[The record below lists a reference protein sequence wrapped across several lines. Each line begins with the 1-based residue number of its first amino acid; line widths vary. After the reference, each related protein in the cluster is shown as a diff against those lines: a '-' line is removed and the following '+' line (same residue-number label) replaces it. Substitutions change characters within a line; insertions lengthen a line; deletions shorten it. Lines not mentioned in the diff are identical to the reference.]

1 MNIITRHPKFFWGLI
16 AFLVIGSLWEMY
28 PLTNQSLIQEFQKKA
43 DYSAHNAAFDEIVS
57 KARELQAAKPDPTRE
72 FTDLLT
78 AIGTNDIQQYFP
90 YYNVKGQE
98 NPTYTLLN
106 ILQRKAAGKIHLGLD
121 LQGGTEFRVSLD
133 TNHISATDTNHNT
146 VNAADERKRQVSQ
159 AITILRSRVDS
170 MGVAEPVI
178 AAAGENEISIQL
190 PGLSQ
195 AAQDEARTKIQKAAF
210 LEFRV
215 VHPQNRE
222 YLSQQPQIVPP
233 GNEILKMK
241 RKDDNGNVSYISYLV
256 QKKSSEELTGK
267 YIKKAYASR
276 DTSGAPE
283 VNIEFDA
290 EGTKKFGK
298 LTTDNTDGFMA
309 IVLDNEIQTAP
320 HIEEPITGGRCR
332 ISGGAMDIAEAISTA
347 NMLENPLE
355 TPVHI
360 DAMSAVSPTLG
371 SDSIHKGVW
380 SAVIG
385 TLAVVIFMAV
395 YYHRCGLLADFAMV
409 LNLVITLGIMCSI
422 GTTLSLPGIAGIVL
436 TVGMAVDANVLIYER
451 LREEMSLG
459 KSMRGAIAAAYSR
472 AFATIFDSHTTTLI
486 SAVIL
491 IYMGTGPVKGFGVT
505 LTIGVALSLFTALVV
520 TRLIFDALLNRGWL
534 NKVGM
539 MHIIKNPEW
548 DFMKWTKLA
557 YIGSAVV
564 IVAGMGYGIHRGGKV
579 MGPEFA
585 GGDAVTFNFSN
596 KVEVDKLR
604 EVLQPA
610 LAADPGIQYEKGVGA
625 ENLKIVVPFGK
636 AGIVT
641 NTLARDFPTAGFTV
655 GAMNTIG
662 PSVGQDIQRSAVF
675 ASFLSLF
682 GILFYVAFRYEFS
695 FSIGAVLAVVHDVLV
710 TLGIFFISGKQ
721 LSAPIVAAALT
732 IIGFS
737 LNDKVV
743 IFDRIR
749 EDLKL
754 GMKGTFR
761 EIINKAVNQTLSRTI
776 ITSGTVFLSTMS
788 LFVFGGGAIKDF
800 AFTFLIGIISGSYS
814 SFFIACAL
822 VLWWHKGQLP
832 TTAPR
837 AAVAEASAAPRPAS
851 GAGAARARA

>member
-776 ITSGTVFLSTMS
+776 ITSGTVFLSTLS

-800 AFTFLIGIISGSYS
+800 AFTFLIGIISGTYS
-814 SFFIACAL
+814 SIFIACAL

>member
-800 AFTFLIGIISGSYS
+800 AFTFLIGIISGTYS
-814 SFFIACAL
+814 SIFIACAL

>member
-1 MNIITRHPKFFWGLI
+1 
-16 AFLVIGSLWEMY
+16 
-28 PLTNQSLIQEFQKKA
+28 
-43 DYSAHNAAFDEIVS
+43 
-57 KARELQAAKPDPTRE
+57 
-72 FTDLLT
+72 
-78 AIGTNDIQQYFP
+78 
-90 YYNVKGQE
+90 
-98 NPTYTLLN
+98 
-106 ILQRKAAGKIHLGLD
+106 
-121 LQGGTEFRVSLD
+121 
-133 TNHISATDTNHNT
+133 
-146 VNAADERKRQVSQ
+146 
-159 AITILRSRVDS
+159 
-170 MGVAEPVI
+170 
-178 AAAGENEISIQL
+178 

-210 LEFRV
+210 LEFRLV
-215 VHPQNRE
+215 DKQNRE
-222 YLSQQPQIVPP
+222 HLLQQPAFILP
-233 GNEILKMK
+233 GYEILKMK
-241 RKDDNGNVSYISYLV
+241 RKDDNGNVTFTPYLV
-256 QKKSSEELTGK
+256 QKKAAEGLTGK
-267 YIKKAYASR
+267 YIKKAFASR

-283 VNIEFDA
+283 VNIEFDN
-290 EGTKKFGK
+290 EGAKKFGK

-309 IVLDNEIQTAP
+309 IVLDGEIQTAP

-360 DAMSAVSPTLG
+360 VASNQVSPTLG
-371 SDSIHKGVW
+371 AESIHKGVW

-385 TLAVVIFMAV
+385 TLAGGICMAC
-395 YYHRCGLLADFAMV
+395 YYHRCGMIADFAML

-491 IYMGTGPVKGFGVT
+491 IYMGTGPIKGFGVT

-520 TRLIFDALLNRGWL
+520 TRLIFDALLNRNWL

-539 MHIIKNPEW
+539 LHIIKNPEW

-564 IVAGMGYGIHRGGKV
+564 IVAGMGYGVHRGGKV

-585 GGDAVTFNFSN
+585 GGDAVTLSFTN
-596 KVEVDKLR
+596 KVGEEKLR
-604 EVLQPA
+604 EALQPA
-610 LAADPGIQYEKGVGA
+610 LASQPEIQYEKGVGA
-625 ENLKIVVPFGK
+625 ENLKIVAPFGK
-636 AGIVT
+636 AGVVT
-641 NTLARDFPTAGFTV
+641 NTLAKEFPTAGFTV
-655 GAMNTIG
+655 GAINTIG
-662 PSVGQDIQRSAVF
+662 PSVGQDIQRSAVL
-675 ASFLSLF
+675 ASFMSLF

-710 TLGIFFISGKQ
+710 TLGLFFISGKQ
-721 LSAPIVAAALT
+721 LSAPIVAAVLT

-754 GMKGTFR
+754 GLRGTFR
-761 EIINKAVNQTLSRTI
+761 DIINKAVNQTLARTI

-788 LFVFGGGAIKDF
+788 LYAFGGGAIKDF
-800 AFTFLIGIISGSYS
+800 AFTFLIGIISGTYS
-814 SFFIACAL
+814 SIFIACAL
-822 VLWWHKGQLP
+822 VLWWHKGERP
-832 TTAPR
+832 STAPR
-837 AAVAEASAAPRPAS
+837 VAAAEAAAAS
-851 GAGAARARA
+851 NTSPGASPARARV

>member
-28 PLTNQSLIQEFQKKA
+28 PLTNQSLIREFQNKA
-43 DYSAHNAAFDEIVS
+43 DYSANKATFDEIVK
-57 KARELQAAKPDPTRE
+57 KATDLQTAKPDPTRE
-72 FTDLLT
+72 FSDLQT

-146 VNAADERKRQVSQ
+146 VNAADERKRLVSQ

-210 LEFRV
+210 LEFRLV
-215 VHPQNRE
+215 DPQNRE
-222 YLSQQPQIVPP
+222 HQLQQLTMP
-233 GNEILKMK
+233 GYEILKMK
-241 RKDDNGNVSYISYLV
+241 RKDDDGNISYIPYLV
-256 QKKSSEELTGK
+256 QKKPSEGLTGK

-298 LTTDNTDGFMA
+298 LTTENTDGFMA
-309 IVLDNEIQTAP
+309 IVLDGEIQTAP

-360 DAMSAVSPTLG
+360 DAMNAVSPTLG

-385 TLAVVIFMAV
+385 TLAVVIFMAF
-395 YYHRCGLLADFAMV
+395 YYHRCGLLADFAML

-520 TRLIFDALLNRGWL
+520 TRLIFEALLNRGWL

-539 MHIIKNPEW
+539 LHIIKNPEW

-564 IVAGMGYGIHRGGKV
+564 IVAGMGYGIYRGGKV

-585 GGDAVTFNFSN
+585 GGDAVTFNFTN

-604 EVLQPA
+604 AALLPGLASSQPEV
-610 LAADPGIQYEKGVGA
+610 QYEKGVGA
-625 ENLKIVVPFGK
+625 ETLKIVSPFGT

-641 NTLARDFPTAGFTV
+641 NTLAKEFPTAGFTV

-710 TLGIFFISGKQ
+710 TLGIFFISGRQ
-721 LSAPIVAAALT
+721 LSAPIVAATLT

-788 LFVFGGGAIKDF
+788 LFLFGSGAIKDF
-800 AFTFLIGIISGSYS
+800 AFTFLIGIISGTYS
-814 SFFIACAL
+814 SIFIACAL

-851 GAGAARARA
+851 GAGTARARA

>member
-1 MNIITRHPKFFWGLI
+1 MNIVTRHPKFFWALI
-16 AFLVIGSLWEMY
+16 VFMVLGSLWEMY
-28 PLTNQSLIQEFQKKA
+28 PLTNQSLIQEFQDKA
-43 DYSAHNAAFDEIVS
+43 DHGSLNPAFEKIVQQA
-57 KARELQAAKPDPTRE
+57 KALQAAKPDPTRE
-72 FTDLLT
+72 FSDLLT
-78 AIGTNDIQQYFP
+78 AIGTNDIQPYFP
-90 YYNVKGQE
+90 YNNVRGQE

-146 VNAADERKRQVSQ
+146 VNASEERKRLVSQ

-170 MGVAEPVI
+170 MGVAEPLI
-178 AAAGENEISIQL
+178 TAAGENEISIQL

-195 AAQDEARTKIQKAAF
+195 AAQDEAKTKIQKAAF
-210 LEFRV
+210 LEFRL

-222 YLSQQPQIVPP
+222 YLSQQPPIIPP
-233 GNEILKMK
+233 GYEILKMK
-241 RKDDNGNVSYISYLV
+241 RKDDAGNVTFTPYLV
-256 QKKSSEELTGK
+256 GKKAAEGLTGK
-267 YIKKAYASR
+267 YIKRAGASR

-283 VNIEFDA
+283 VNIEFDS
-290 EGTKKFGK
+290 EGAKKFGK
-298 LTTDNTDGFMA
+298 LTTDNNDGFMA
-309 IVLDNEIQTAP
+309 IVLDGEIQTAP

-355 TPVHI
+355 TPVRI
-360 DAMSAVSPTLG
+360 DAMNQVSPTLG
-371 SDSIHKGVW
+371 AASIHKGIW

-385 TLAVVIFMAV
+385 TLAVVVFMAV
-395 YYHRCGLLADFAMV
+395 YYHRCGLLADFAML

-422 GTTLSLPGIAGIVL
+422 GSTLSLPGIAGIVL

-451 LREEMSLG
+451 LREEMALG

-520 TRLIFDALLNRGWL
+520 TRLIFDFLLNRGWL

-539 MHIIKNPEW
+539 LHIIKNPEW
-548 DFMKWTKLA
+548 DFMKWNKLA
-557 YIGSAVV
+557 YLLSAAL
-564 IVAGMGYGIHRGGKV
+564 IVAGMGYGFHLGKKV
-579 MGPEFA
+579 EGPEFA
-585 GGDAVTFNFSN
+585 GGDAVTLSFAH
-596 KVEVDKLR
+596 KVEEDNLSSALKSALGS
-604 EVLQPA
+604 QPE
-610 LAADPGIQYEKGVGA
+610 IQYEKGVGA
-625 ENLKIVVPFGK
+625 ETLKIVSPFGT
-636 AGIVT
+636 AATVT
-641 NTLARDFPTAGFTV
+641 NTLAKEFPAAGFSVGGITTV
-655 GAMNTIG
+655 G
-662 PSVGQDIQRSAVF
+662 PSVGEDITRSAVF

-695 FSIGAVLAVVHDVLV
+695 FSIGAVVAVVHDVFL
-710 TLGIFFISGKQ
+710 TLGIFFISGRQ
-721 LSAPIVAAALT
+721 LSAPMVAAVLT

-754 GMKGTFR
+754 GLRGTFR

-788 LFVFGGGAIKDF
+788 LYVFGGGAIKDF
-800 AFTFLIGIISGSYS
+800 AFTFLVGIISGTYS
-814 SFFIACAL
+814 SIYIACAL
-822 VLWWHKGQLP
+822 VLWWHKGERP

-837 AAVAEASAAPRPAS
+837 AVAESSAATSPS
-851 GAGAARARA
+851 QGAGAARARV

>member
-28 PLTNQSLIQEFQKKA
+28 PLTNQSLIREFQNKA
-43 DYSAHNAAFDEIVS
+43 DYSANKATFDEIVK
-57 KARELQAAKPDPTRE
+57 KATDLQTAKPDPTRE
-72 FTDLLT
+72 FSDLQT

-146 VNAADERKRQVSQ
+146 VNAADERKRLVSQ

-210 LEFRV
+210 LEFRLV
-215 VHPQNRE
+215 DPQNRE
-222 YLSQQPQIVPP
+222 HQLQQLTMP
-233 GNEILKMK
+233 GYEILKMK
-241 RKDDNGNVSYISYLV
+241 RKDDDGNISYIPYLV
-256 QKKSSEELTGK
+256 QKKPSEGLTGK

-290 EGTKKFGK
+290 EGTKKFGN
-298 LTTDNTDGFMA
+298 LTTENTDGFMA
-309 IVLDNEIQTAP
+309 IVLDGEIQTAP

-360 DAMSAVSPTLG
+360 DAMNAVSPTLG

-385 TLAVVIFMAV
+385 TLAVVIFMAF
-395 YYHRCGLLADFAMV
+395 YYHRCGLLADFAML

-520 TRLIFDALLNRGWL
+520 TRLIFEALLNRGWL

-539 MHIIKNPEW
+539 LHIIKNPEW

-564 IVAGMGYGIHRGGKV
+564 IVAGMGYGIYRGGKV

-585 GGDAVTFNFSN
+585 GGDAVTFNFTN

-604 EVLQPA
+604 AALLPGLASSQPEV
-610 LAADPGIQYEKGVGA
+610 QYEKGVGA
-625 ENLKIVVPFGK
+625 ETLKIVSPFGT

-641 NTLARDFPTAGFTV
+641 NTLAKEFPTAGFTV

-710 TLGIFFISGKQ
+710 TLGIFFISGRQ
-721 LSAPIVAAALT
+721 LSAPIVAATLT

-788 LFVFGGGAIKDF
+788 LFLFGSGAIKDF
-800 AFTFLIGIISGSYS
+800 AFTFLIGIISGTYS
-814 SFFIACAL
+814 SIFIACAL

-851 GAGAARARA
+851 GAGTARARA

>member
-1 MNIITRHPKFFWGLI
+1 MNIVTRHPKFFWGLI

-28 PLTNQSLIQEFQKKA
+28 PLTNQSLIQEFQNKA
-43 DYSAHNAAFDEIVS
+43 DYSAHNATFDNIVS
-57 KARELQAAKPDPTRE
+57 KAKELQAAKPDPTRE
-72 FTDLLT
+72 FSDLLT
-78 AIGTNDIQQYFP
+78 AIGTNDIQSYFP

-146 VNAADERKRQVSQ
+146 VNATEERKRLVSQ

-178 AAAGENEISIQL
+178 TAAGENEISIQL

-222 YLSQQPQIVPP
+222 YLSQQPQIIPP
-233 GNEILKMK
+233 NYEILKMK
-241 RKDDNGNVSYISYLV
+241 RKDDNGNVTYTSYLV
-256 QKKSSEELTGK
+256 QKKPSEGLTGK
-267 YIKKAYASR
+267 YIKKAFASR

-283 VNIEFDA
+283 VNIEFDS
-290 EGTKKFGK
+290 EGAKKFAK
-298 LTTDNTDGFMA
+298 LTTDNSDGFMA
-309 IVLDNEIQTAP
+309 IVLDGEIQTAP

-355 TPVHI
+355 TPVRI
-360 DAMSAVSPTLG
+360 DAMNAVSPTLG

-385 TLAVVIFMAV
+385 TLAVIIFMAV
-395 YYHRCGLLADFAMV
+395 YYHRCGMIADFAML

-585 GGDAVTFNFSN
+585 GGDAVTLSFTT
-596 KVEVDKLR
+596 KVGVDKLR
-604 EVLQPA
+604 EALQPA
-610 LAADPGIQYEKGVGA
+610 LEADPEIQYEKGVGA
-625 ENLKIVVPFGK
+625 ETLKIVAPFGK
-636 AGIVT
+636 AGVVT
-641 NTLARDFPTAGFTV
+641 NTLAKDFPTAGFTV

-662 PSVGQDIQRSAVF
+662 PSVGLDIQRSAIF

-710 TLGIFFISGKQ
+710 TLGIFFISGRQ

-788 LFVFGGGAIKDF
+788 LFLFGGGAIKDF
-800 AFTFLIGIISGSYS
+800 AFTFLIGIISGTYS
-814 SFFIACAL
+814 SIFIACAL

-832 TTAPR
+832 ATAPG
-837 AAVAEASAAPRPAS
+837 VVVPERPAP
-851 GAGAARARA
+851 GASPARARV

>member
-1 MNIITRHPKFFWGLI
+1 
-16 AFLVIGSLWEMY
+16 
-28 PLTNQSLIQEFQKKA
+28 
-43 DYSAHNAAFDEIVS
+43 
-57 KARELQAAKPDPTRE
+57 
-72 FTDLLT
+72 
-78 AIGTNDIQQYFP
+78 
-90 YYNVKGQE
+90 
-98 NPTYTLLN
+98 
-106 ILQRKAAGKIHLGLD
+106 
-121 LQGGTEFRVSLD
+121 
-133 TNHISATDTNHNT
+133 
-146 VNAADERKRQVSQ
+146 
-159 AITILRSRVDS
+159 
-170 MGVAEPVI
+170 
-178 AAAGENEISIQL
+178 
-190 PGLSQ
+190 
-195 AAQDEARTKIQKAAF
+195 
-210 LEFRV
+210 
-215 VHPQNRE
+215 
-222 YLSQQPQIVPP
+222 
-233 GNEILKMK
+233 
-241 RKDDNGNVSYISYLV
+241 
-256 QKKSSEELTGK
+256 
-267 YIKKAYASR
+267 
-276 DTSGAPE
+276 
-283 VNIEFDA
+283 
-290 EGTKKFGK
+290 
-298 LTTDNTDGFMA
+298 
-309 IVLDNEIQTAP
+309 
-320 HIEEPITGGRCR
+320 
-332 ISGGAMDIAEAISTA
+332 
-347 NMLENPLE
+347 
-355 TPVHI
+355 
-360 DAMSAVSPTLG
+360 
-371 SDSIHKGVW
+371 
-380 SAVIG
+380 
-385 TLAVVIFMAV
+385 
-395 YYHRCGLLADFAMV
+395 
-409 LNLVITLGIMCSI
+409 
-422 GTTLSLPGIAGIVL
+422 
-436 TVGMAVDANVLIYER
+436 MAVDANVLIYER

-520 TRLIFDALLNRGWL
+520 TRLIFEALLNRGWL

-539 MHIIKNPEW
+539 LHIIKNPEW

-564 IVAGMGYGIHRGGKV
+564 IVAGMGYGIYRGGKV

-585 GGDAVTFNFSN
+585 GGDAVTFNFIN

-604 EVLQPA
+604 AALLPGLASSQPEV
-610 LAADPGIQYEKGVGA
+610 QYEKGVGA
-625 ENLKIVVPFGK
+625 ETLKIVSPFGT

-641 NTLARDFPTAGFTV
+641 NTLAKEFPTAGFTV

-710 TLGIFFISGKQ
+710 TLGIFFISGRQ

-788 LFVFGGGAIKDF
+788 LFLFGSGAIKDF
-800 AFTFLIGIISGSYS
+800 AFTFLIGIISGTYS
-814 SFFIACAL
+814 SIFIACAL

-851 GAGAARARA
+851 GAGTARARA

>member
-1 MNIITRHPKFFWGLI
+1 MNIVTRNPKFFWALI
-16 AFLVIGSLWEMY
+16 AFMVLGSLWEMY
-28 PLTNQSLIQEFQKKA
+28 PLTNQSLIQEFKDKA
-43 DYSAHNAAFDEIVS
+43 DRGAQNPAFDKIVS
-57 KARELQAAKPDPTRE
+57 EAQKLQAANPDPTRE

-90 YYNVKGQE
+90 YNNVRGQE

-133 TNHISATDTNHNT
+133 TNHVSANDTNHAA
-146 VNAADERKRQVSQ
+146 VNASDERKRLVSQ

-170 MGVAEPVI
+170 MGVAEPLI
-178 AAAGENEISIQL
+178 TPAGENSILIQL

-222 YLSQQPQIVPP
+222 YLSQTPP
-233 GNEILKMK
+233 VKPYGYEILKMK
-241 RKDDNGNVSYISYLV
+241 HKDDAGNVTFVPYLV
-256 QKKSSEELTGK
+256 ENKPSKGLTGK
-267 YIKKAYASR
+267 YIKRAYASR

-283 VNIEFDA
+283 VNIEFDS
-290 EGTKKFGK
+290 EGTKKFGQ
-298 LTTDNTDGFMA
+298 LTTENIDGFMA
-309 IVLDNEIQTAP
+309 IVLDGEIQTAP

-332 ISGGAMDIAEAISTA
+332 ISGGAMDIAEAISEA

-355 TPVHI
+355 TPVRI
-360 DAMSAVSPTLG
+360 DSMTQVSPTLG
-371 SDSIHKGVW
+371 SDAIHSGVW

-385 TLAVVIFMAV
+385 TLAVVVFMAL
-395 YYHRCGLLADFAMV
+395 YYHRCGLIADFAML

-451 LREEMSLG
+451 LREEMALG
-459 KSMRGAIAAAYSR
+459 KSMKGAIAAAYSR

-486 SAVIL
+486 SAIIL
-491 IYMGTGPVKGFGVT
+491 IWMGTGPVKGFGVT

-520 TRLIFDALLNRGWL
+520 TRLIFDFLLKRGWL

-539 MHIIKNPEW
+539 LHIIKNPEW

-557 YIGSAVV
+557 YLGSAALV
-564 IVAGMGYGIHRGGKV
+564 VAGIGYGFYRGTGV
-579 MGPEFA
+579 LGPEFA
-585 GGDAVTFNFSN
+585 GGDEVTLSFTN
-596 KVEVDKLR
+596 KVGLDRLR
-604 EVLQPA
+604 AALLPA
-610 LAADPGIQYEKGVGA
+610 VGQTEIQYEKAAGS
-625 ENLKIVVPFGK
+625 ETLKIVAPFGK
-636 AGIVT
+636 AGVVT
-641 NTLARDFPTAGFTV
+641 NTLAGFHDAGFTV
-655 GAMNTIG
+655 GAISTVG
-662 PSVGQDIQRSAVF
+662 PSVGEDITRSAVF

-695 FSIGAVLAVVHDVLV
+695 FSIGAVVAVVHDVFL
-710 TLGIFFISGKQ
+710 TLGIFFISGRQ
-721 LSAPIVAAALT
+721 LSAPMVAAVLT

-754 GMKGTFR
+754 AMRGTFR
-761 EIINKAVNQTLSRTI
+761 DIINKAINQTLSRTI

-788 LFVFGGGAIKDF
+788 LYWFGGGVINDF
-800 AFTFLIGIISGSYS
+800 AFTFLVGIISGTYS
-814 SFFIACAL
+814 SIFIACAL
-822 VLWWHKGQLP
+822 VLWWHKGERP
-832 TTAPR
+832 KTATR
-837 AAVAEASAAPRPAS
+837 AVAESSAAAGPSP
-851 GAGAARARA
+851 GAAAARARV